1 MHWQTL
7 VFVKL
12 GLEKLK
18 AISVSEK
25 KCLVDRSVVQKAFLV
40 PLWLFPITLLE
51 PVRMDL
57 EFLAA
62 WVLVEL
68 RSQEREVESLWSI
81 REQLIKI
88 QELEAEYL

>member
-1 MHWQTL
+1 
-7 VFVKL
+7 
-12 GLEKLK
+12 
-18 AISVSEK
+18 
-25 KCLVDRSVVQKAFLV
+25 
-40 PLWLFPITLLE
+40 
-51 PVRMDL
+51 MDL

-88 QELEAEYL
+88 QELEEEYL